1 MSNTISKLLAEFQP
15 DMELAS
21 EQKRLNVEMNYHKV
35 DTKLNF
41 QQVIQNNNDSN
52 ITVKKTSMGL
62 DVRLYED
69 DLLENE
75 TKGNVNG
82 VNNLELLALVSEAY
96 FGLDAKYK
104 NDVEN
109 NENYRQL
116 KGLVSDVTK
125 SPKRLT
131 LLESKTSGK
140 RFLNTQN
147 YIVELDNPNGVVLHD
162 AFIYAN
168 RDSQYFKGTFKN
180 DFHETTFK
188 FENDHKMKLIHDKTI
203 PCKTNSGV
211 GYEMKSLLDID
222 NYSSLQDDVMGVTN
236 ELDRQM
242 FNKLDKRI
250 DSVLGK
256 GNYKFCRQYNKL
268 RSKSI
273 VDGEAFARLDNVE
286 LELFVEGDPNIDP
299 ERTYVAYEALN
310 AGKGHLVLN
319 DKLEPLK
326 MKNGKSVNL
335 NSIEFEQSRKGVAA
349 PKPDFTPKRKSK
361 VRNGQNK

>member
-41 QQVIQNNNDSN
+41 QQVIQNNNDTN

-69 DLLENE
+69 DILENE

-82 VNNLELLALVSEAY
+82 VNNLELLALVGEAY
-96 FGLDAKYK
+96 FGLDKKYK
-104 NDVEN
+104 NDVED

-116 KGLVSDVTK
+116 KGFVSDVTK
-125 SPKRLT
+125 SPKRIT

-168 RDSQYFKGTFKN
+168 RDSQYFKTTFKK

-188 FENDHKMKLIHDKTI
+188 FENDHKMRLIHDKNI

-211 GYEMKSLLDID
+211 GYEMRSLLDID
-222 NYSSLQDDVMGVTN
+222 NYSSLEDDVMGVSN
-236 ELDRQM
+236 ELDIYILNQLENR
-242 FNKLDKRI
+242 L
-250 DSVLGK
+250 DSVLEK
-256 GNYKFCRQYNKL
+256 GNYKFCRQYSKL

-273 VDGEAFARLDNVE
+273 IDGEVFIKLDNDE
-286 LELFVEGDPNIDP
+286 LELFSDGNPTIDR
-299 ERTYVAYEALN
+299 ERTYVAYESQN
-310 AGKGHLVLN
+310 ADKGYLVLN
-319 DKLEPLK
+319 DKIQPLK
-326 MKNGKSVNL
+326 MKNGKPVNL
-335 NSIEFEQSRKGVAA
+335 NCIEFEQSRADVA
-349 PKPDFTPKRKSK
+349 PPSPDYTPKRKSK
-361 VRNGQNK
+361 VRVGNK